1 MDSLAD
7 ALAGTA
13 GTIVGKVVTYPL
25 DFLKVKV
32 QVSGVGIT
40 EAQIRAEVY
49 QRYGFLGFYQGLG
62 PKVMKSSIQKFIMFF
77 LQRLLGGTYRRLYMQ
92 GIPESV
98 PVHAGAYIIISWLGE
113 ILGLPIIIPLET
125 VVTRVQTSTSGETAL
140 QVVSSIKNSPGGFS
154 SLFRVFPAY
163 IFTCCQPA
171 LQYPI
176 FESMRSFLLH
186 GRGQLGWLEAFF
198 VGALSKA
205 IAQIIT
211 FPFERTRSKFQQLQK
226 SGATSSPLSV
236 MYQLYSDEGL
246 GFPFYGG
253 LWKGVESD
261 LTQGILNAAFMLM
274 IREQLYNFVKE
285 LVYSMFGVK
294 RPR

>member
-13 GTIVGKVVTYPL
+13 GTIVGKLFTYPL

-32 QVSGVGIT
+32 QVSGAGVT
-40 EAQIRAEVY
+40 PAQIRAEVLKEH
-49 QRYGFLGFYQGLG
+49 GVLGFYQGLG
-62 PKVMKSSIQKFIMFF
+62 PKVVKSSTQKFIMFF
-77 LQRLLGGTYRRLYMQ
+77 LQRFLGGTYRSIYMQ
-92 GIPESV
+92 GLPESV
-98 PVHAGAYIIISWLGE
+98 PVHTGAYMIISWLGE
-113 ILGLPIIIPLET
+113 ILGLPIVIPLEAI
-125 VVTRVQTSTSGETAL
+125 VTRVQTSKTGETAME
-140 QVVSSIKNSPGGFS
+140 VITKIRNSPGGFL

-176 FESMRSFLLH
+176 FELSRAYILR
-186 GRGQLGWLEAFF
+186 GRMQLGWVESFL
-198 VGALSKA
+198 VGAISKA

-226 SGATSSPLSV
+226 SGENLSPLTI
-236 MYQLYSDEGL
+236 MYQLYKEEGM

-261 LTQGILNAAFMLM
+261 LSQGILNAAFMLM
-274 IREQLYNFVKE
+274 IREQLYNFVKG
-285 LVYSMFGVK
+285 LVYAAFGAK
-294 RPR
+294 RL

>member
-13 GTIVGKVVTYPL
+13 GTVVGKLFTYPL

-32 QVSGVGIT
+32 QVSGVGVT
-40 EAQIRAEVY
+40 PAQIRTEVL
-49 QRYGFLGFYQGLG
+49 QEHGVLGFYQGLG
-62 PKVMKSSIQKFIMFF
+62 PKLVKSSTQKFIMFF
-77 LQRLLGGTYRRLYMQ
+77 LQRFLGGTYRSIYMQ
-92 GIPESV
+92 GVPESV
-98 PVHAGAYIIISWLGE
+98 PVHTGAYVIISWLGE
-113 ILGLPIIIPLET
+113 ILGLPIIIPIET
-125 VVTRVQTSTSGETAL
+125 VVTRVQTSLKGETAME
-140 QVVSSIKNSPGGFS
+140 VISAIRSSPGGFL

-176 FESMRSFLLH
+176 FEILRGYMLR
-186 GRGQLGWLEAFF
+186 GRMQLGWIESFF
-198 VGALSKA
+198 AGAISKA
-205 IAQIIT
+205 IAQTIT

-226 SGATSSPLSV
+226 SGKNLSPLAV
-236 MYQLYSDEGL
+236 MYQLYKEEGL

-261 LTQGILNAAFMLM
+261 LYQGIVNAALMLM
-274 IREQLYNFVKE
+274 IREQLYNFVKG
-285 LVYSMFGVK
+285 LVYAFFGVK
-294 RPR
+294 KR

>member
-13 GTIVGKVVTYPL
+13 GTVVGKFFTYPL

-32 QVSGVGIT
+32 QVSGVGVT
-40 EAQIRAEVY
+40 PAQIRAEVLKEH
-49 QRYGFLGFYQGLG
+49 GILGFYQGLG
-62 PKVMKSSIQKFIMFF
+62 PKLVKSSTQKFIMFF
-77 LQRLLGGTYRRLYMQ
+77 LQRFLGGTYRGIYMQ
-92 GIPESV
+92 GVPESV
-98 PVHAGAYIIISWLGE
+98 PIHTGAYVIISWLGE
-113 ILGLPIIIPLET
+113 ILGLPIVIPIET
-125 VVTRVQTSTSGETAL
+125 VVTRVQTSLKGETAME
-140 QVVSSIKNSPGGFS
+140 VISAIRGSPGGFL

-176 FESMRSFLLH
+176 FEISRAYMLR
-186 GRGQLGWLEAFF
+186 GRMQLGWVESFLA
-198 VGALSKA
+198 GAISKA
-205 IAQIIT
+205 IAQTIT

-226 SGATSSPLSV
+226 SGENLSPLAV
-236 MYQLYSDEGL
+236 MYQLYKEEGL

-261 LTQGILNAAFMLM
+261 LYQGIVNAALMLM
-274 IREQLYNFVKE
+274 IREQLYNVVKGFV
-285 LVYSMFGVK
+285 YAFFGVK
-294 RPR
+294 K